1 MSKKSTLRTQL
12 TISSTI
18 SLLIMLAGSVYL
30 FFSINRFVTN
40 NEHVLN
46 YTQEQ
51 LYVSSEINVHVK
63 ELINVNIKEAN
74 NPNRRITAGKP
85 IINKLRDEQDKLQT
99 HRSENG
105 STQVLFSHIDELIIK
120 AESPVDNIDEH
131 LAYWQKQDSYTLNL
145 VNGFIKDLID
155 HRTKKIAENELKF
168 NIAKYII
175 GFLIVGV
182 ILLIAFTFRRIVQA
196 LNKLRETTDN
206 LTLINNEFKL
216 AKNEIEK
223 SNWVLEKSAM
233 VSDGISRLDEEYEI
247 CDVVIKTINTHME
260 IPAIAIYILQPNSN
274 YYKLCASKGINTAHA
289 VKNFMAGEGFLGKV
303 IDEKAQVWFKNQP
316 KDHLNIESSLLKAND
331 YAVVYCPLVY
341 DGAAIGLMEVAIADY
356 TSNKAEKYEA
366 YFKRIGK
373 SIATRVK
380 FGQSHLIVQE
390 LLDETQRQ
398 TEELEAQ
405 QEELRITNEELV
417 HKTNLLESSEEE
429 LRVQQEELTQTNLE
443 LNKKA
448 EELEIR
454 NEDLNHTQK
463 VVEQKILEV
472 ELASKY
478 KSEFMA
484 NMSHELRTPLNSILI
499 LAKLL
504 HDNKHQNLSTEQ
516 VKYAKVIHDAGAD
529 LLELINELLD
539 LAKIESGHVDLNIT
553 KIRSEEFVRDIEELF
568 KAIAKDKN
576 IEFNVLVDKETPVEF
591 LSDEYRIQQV
601 LKNFLSNAFKFTD
614 SGGTVGLN
622 VSLQSNN
629 LSFEVKDSGKG
640 ISKEKQDLIFEAFR
654 QEDGSTSRKYGG
666 TGLGLSI
673 SKEIAS
679 LLGGRITL
687 ESEIGVGST
696 FSLIIPVQI
705 ADAVGDKK
713 VAEQKDKVQ
722 KEIVKEKT
730 VKERPATTAAE
741 DATAISGENRT
752 ILIIED
758 DVNFADIL
766 KGFAEDYG
774 FNVIIAHD
782 GAKGIHMA
790 KSHMPSAII
799 LDVMLPIADGWEV
812 LRTLK
817 EDDETKHIPIHMMSA
832 ATFSKKDFIERGAI
846 GFMHKPV
853 TEDTIQKTFENINI
867 NISNSVKKILLVEDQ
882 ELQSDFIK
890 NSFSGHNINV
900 IQTFSLSTAWAKLNE
915 EKNIDC
921 IILDLSLPDG
931 NGLDLIE
938 RIKDN
943 DKLSH
948 IPIIINT
955 AYELPKEQ
963 YDKILSDARATIL
976 KSDKSS
982 DRLIDEVNLFL
993 NKLNSNA
1000 QQPAAS
1006 IPTITQTNNLNG
1018 KKVLIADDDM
1028 RNVFA
1033 LSTSLQ
1039 NYHMQIEI
1047 ANNGMEAI
1055 DILKKPN
1062 HGVDI
1067 VLMDIMMPEMDGY
1080 EAIQTIREELKM
1092 KNLPIL
1098 AVTAKAMKG
1107 DREKSIQIGA
1117 NDYVSKPIDIDK
1129 LTSLMQVWLG

>member
-1 MSKKSTLRTQL
+1 MSKKNTFRTQITL
-12 TISSTI
+12 SSTI
-18 SLLIMLAGSVYL
+18 SLLIMLFGSVYL
-30 FFSINRFVTN
+30 FYSINRFISN
-40 NEHVLN
+40 NEAVLN
-46 YTQEQ
+46 HTQQQ
-51 LYVSSEINVHVK
+51 LYISSAINVHIK
-63 ELINVNIKEAN
+63 ELINANINEAN
-74 NPNRRITAGKP
+74 NPNRRITAVKP
-85 IINKLRDEQDKLQT
+85 PISKLRDELIKLNDY
-99 HRSENG
+99 RSKNG
-105 STQVLFSHIDELIIK
+105 SIETLSSHINELINK
-120 AESPVDNIDEH
+120 SESPIENIEEH
-131 LAYWQKQDSYTLNL
+131 IAYWNKQDTYSLNVINNFTKEL
-145 VNGFIKDLID
+145 VEY
-155 HRTKKIAENELKF
+155 RTQKITHNEYKF

-175 GFLIVGV
+175 AFLIVAV
-182 ILLIAFTFRRIVQA
+182 VALITFTFRRMIQA
-196 LNKLRETTDN
+196 LKKLRETTDN
-206 LTLINNEFKL
+206 LTMVNNEFRL
-216 AKNEIEK
+216 AKKEIEK
-223 SNWVLEKSAM
+223 SNWVLEKSAQ
-233 VSDGISRLDEEYEI
+233 VSEGISGLDNEREI
-247 CDVVIKTINTHME
+247 CEVVISTVNKHIN
-260 IPAIAIYILQPNSN
+260 IPAIAIYILQPRSN
-274 YYKLCASKGINTAHA
+274 LFNLCASQGVNVDET
-289 VKNFMAGEGFLGKV
+289 VKNFATGDGFLGKV
-303 IDEKAQVWFKNQP
+303 AEDKVLVVLKNQP
-316 KDHLNIESSLLKAND
+316 KEHLSIQSSLIKENEYSIL
-331 YAVVYCPLVY
+331 YCPLVY
-341 DGAAIGLMEVAIADY
+341 DESAIGLMEVAIADY
-356 TSNKAEKYEA
+356 RDSDAEKYEA
-366 YFKRIGK
+366 YFKRIGRN
-373 SIATRVK
+373 IATRIK

-454 NEDLNHTQK
+454 NQDLNKTQK
-463 VVEQKILEV
+463 LVEQKILEV
-472 ELASKY
+472 ELASRY

-504 HDNKHQNLSTEQ
+504 HDNKHQNLSAEQ

-539 LAKIESGHVDLNIT
+539 LAKIEAGHVDLNIT
-553 KIRSEEFVRDIEELF
+553 KIHSEEFVKDIEELF
-568 KAIAKDKN
+568 RAIAKDKKIDFKVSIDKN
-576 IEFNVLVDKETPVEF
+576 IPEEF
-591 LSDEYRIQQV
+591 LSDEYRLQQV
-601 LKNFLSNAFKFTD
+601 LKNFLSNAFKFTE
-614 SGGTVGLN
+614 SGGNVDLN
-622 VSLQSNN
+622 VTLQSSN
-629 LSFEVKDSGKG
+629 LCFEVKDTGKG

-696 FSLIIPVQI
+696 FSLIIPIQT
-705 ADAVGDKK
+705 
-713 VAEQKDKVQ
+713 AESFTSKETAAPKEKMVKESPKEKPVKETSSPINVDDKVD
-722 KEIVKEKT
+722 I
-730 VKERPATTAAE
+730 A
-741 DATAISGENRT
+741 GENRT

-782 GAKGIHMA
+782 GAKGMKMA
-790 KSHMPSAII
+790 KKNMPAAII

-817 EDDETKHIPIHMMSA
+817 EDEQTKHIPIHMMSA

-867 NISNSVKKILLVEDQ
+867 NISKSVKKILLVEDQ

-900 IQTFSLSTAWAKLNE
+900 IQTFSLSSAWAKLKE

-938 RIKDN
+938 KIKDN
-943 DKLSH
+943 EALSQ

-993 NKLNSNA
+993 NKLNTNA
-1000 QQPAAS
+1000 QQPTAS

-1039 NYHMQIEI
+1039 NYDMKIEI
-1047 ANNGMEAI
+1047 ANNGKEAI
-1055 DILKKPN
+1055 DILRNPD

-1080 EAIQTIREELKM
+1080 EAIRIIREELKY
-1092 KNLPIL
+1092 KNLPVL